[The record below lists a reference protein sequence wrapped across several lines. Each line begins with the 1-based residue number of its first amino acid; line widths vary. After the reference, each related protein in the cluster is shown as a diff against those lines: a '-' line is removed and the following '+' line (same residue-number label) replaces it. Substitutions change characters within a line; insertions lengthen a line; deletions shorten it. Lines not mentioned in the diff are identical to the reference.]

1 MRTVSQNILR
11 EDRYGCWWWVVRV
24 RSKIDAIQQHWSG
37 LPSWDD
43 MDLPNGNTN
52 THRKEKIRKSKRDV
66 KGQLRLPTSSSV
78 VCAWIC
84 WCLFHVTDTPETC
97 CQYALPSATT
107 FLSESN
113 TWHVTQITQI
123 NIIHFRVRSS
133 TAKSSKK
140 KCFLEVKKCFCQ
152 KKSALE
158 SAFFNA

>member
-1 MRTVSQNILR
+1 MDDDDNLKIEEVEAELVQLGNNGRTECGQWIPPSHINVIKVG
-11 EDRYGCWWWVVRV
+11 RYTFGGQLLVEIFWWNLFVWV
-24 RSKIDAIQQHWSG
+24 RSKINAIQQHWSG

-84 WCLFHVTDTPETC
+84 WCLFHVTATPETC

-113 TWHVTQITQI
+113 T
-123 NIIHFRVRSS
+123 
-133 TAKSSKK
+133 
-140 KCFLEVKKCFCQ
+140 
-152 KKSALE
+152 
-158 SAFFNA
+158 